1 MAGTGGVASNKAL
14 APATI
19 PPAIDASLHEH
30 RMDQS
35 GPLGPGRPLQPS
47 FGYSTRPRS
56 TDYPTSVNISTRNR
70 SQWGRVPFETLRA
83 VIGAYDVA
91 RMCINHKIDE
101 IRSMELMFQ
110 PADRVDDDVEDAI
123 DAAKAVLAYPDREL
137 PYESWFSKWMEGAQ
151 KFDAAPLYRRRD
163 YNGDIIGLEVVD
175 GTTVY
180 PYIDE
185 NGRRPAAPAPAWNQ
199 IVHGTV
205 AGWFTTEDLIYVPF
219 RPQDDSP
226 FGLAPIESILLTAN
240 TDVRFQW
247 HFLQMFTDG
256 NVPAGFM
263 EVPPDISDPDQVA
276 EWQDY
281 YDATVT
287 GDQAKLHQIIAVPH
301 DSKFTQT
308 RPAAFDPKFPEW
320 LMKRTC
326 AAYGVV
332 PQDLGLVSD
341 VNRANGETQVDI
353 QFRVNTLPWVRY
365 VEGILTRYIQHDIGL
380 PVKVALDTGRDK
392 EDRLQEAQAHQI
404 YVEMGAESP
413 DEVRVDIL
421 GKTVDKERPTPRFYS
436 TPRLGP
442 IPLLSIGAV
451 AGSIDP
457 DTYGPA
463 KDQKALD
470 QPYVPPIGVVP
481 APGTTD
487 EKASLAAVDA
497 EQVAA
502 RRQLQAE
509 QGGSPTRESGT
520 ERDARGAQ
528 REQRDAQAADDS
540 PTQQEPDEQEQALA
554 KSVLSGAE
562 ASELSAFREFV
573 VGSRRRGK
581 WRNFAFHTLPAPIAA
596 ELNRGGRAE
605 VVAVVKARSGGASG
619 GRTDTGPVAAGIAVQ
634 ARDTGRVL
642 MLQRGIGEDDPA
654 AGTWEFPG
662 GCLDDGELPQD
673 AAKREWQEE
682 VGCLLPEGEQT
693 GSWASSNGV
702 YAGFVWTIPAEDA
715 IRIDDPRDRVINPD
729 DPARDHVEAIAWWDP
744 AHLAASNPAL
754 RRELAGDTGRVKR
767 VLAAPVAKADV
778 PGWEGSVGPSPS
790 EYTKPHVYA
799 RDTGSGAGNC
809 VCGMDPRDGVHVQL
823 APGVDNPDADP
834 VAKAGEPDPKA
845 QPPEQGAE
853 SAQQWPGWQYDLAAT
868 AYWAPLI
875 AAALGGAIDADTAV
889 HAFLATHT
897 RSGAPDGE
905 SDEDRE
911 QRLSAAA
918 TEWLEQYRGAIQ
930 RELRTVLP
938 GVVTDGYAIGAASGV
953 ALVDAAEAGSAAT
966 DLAADMAGW
975 APGNYEAAMV
985 LISRDGT
992 GAGLRDLL
1000 DQAQVTI
1007 KSIADSRLN
1016 ELGFRLAVG
1025 ATRGDSADTIA
1036 GDIRDLLTAPWRAH
1050 MIASTELARAVSAAA
1065 VDGYARRGYRETE
1078 WLTAEDQHVCPEICG
1093 LNEDAGPRRIGVPF
1107 PSGALAP
1114 PGHPECRCA
1123 PGVVISSR
1131 EAEGS
1136 V

>member
-1 MAGTGGVASNKAL
+1 MSGAGAGANPQPKQL
-14 APATI
+14 APANT
-19 PPAIDASLHEH
+19 PAAIDTSLRQHG
-30 RMDQS
+30 MDQS
-35 GPLGPGRPLQPS
+35 GMLTPGRPLPPAM
-47 FGYSTRPRS
+47 GYSTRPRA

-70 SQWGRVPFETLRA
+70 TQWGRVPFETLRA
-83 VIGAYDVA
+83 IIGAYDVA

-101 IRSMELMFQ
+101 LRSMELMFQ
-110 PADRVDDDVEDAI
+110 PADRVEDDVEDAI

-137 PYESWFSKWMEGAQ
+137 PYESWLSKWLEGAL
-151 KFDAAPLYRRRD
+151 KFDAAPLYKRRD

-185 NGRRPAAPAPAWNQ
+185 NGRRPEAPAPAWNQ
-199 IVHGTV
+199 IVHGIV
-205 AGWFTTEDLIYVPF
+205 AGWFTKQDLIYVPY

-226 FGLAPIESILLTAN
+226 FGLAPIESILITAN
-240 TDVRFQW
+240 TDIRFQW
-247 HFLQMFTDG
+247 HFLQLFTDG
-256 NVPAGFM
+256 SVPAGFM
-263 EVPPDISDPDQVA
+263 EVPPDVSDPDQVA

-281 YDATVT
+281 WDAMVM
-287 GDQAKLHQIIAVPH
+287 GDQAKLHQLIAVPNGA
-301 DSKFTQT
+301 KFTQT
-308 RPAAFDPKFPEW
+308 KPAEFDPKFPEW

-365 VEGILTRYIQHDIGL
+365 VEGILTRYLQHDIGL
-380 PVKVALDTGRDK
+380 PVKVSLDTGRDK

-404 YVEMGAESP
+404 YVEIGAESP
-413 DEVRVDIL
+413 DEVRVEVL
-421 GKTVDKERPTPRFYS
+421 GKPIDKERPTPRFYS

-487 EKASLAAVDA
+487 EKASIAAVDA

-509 QGGSPTRESGT
+509 QGGSPTRESDT

-528 REQRDAQAADDS
+528 REQRDAQAADDGAE
-540 PTQQEPDEQEQALA
+540 QQDDAPGQDEPVSKA
-554 KSVLSGAE
+554 VISGAE
-562 ASELSAFREFV
+562 AAELSAFREFV
-573 VGSRRRGK
+573 TGSRRRGR
-581 WRNFAFHTLPAPIAA
+581 WRDFQFATVSPLVAA

-605 VVAVVKARSGGASG
+605 IAAIAKARSASAQGIPGLTKRSGMISLDLPPGAIKPVQGGVDDHHITVVYLGSDVDDAAFETACQRAQEAAASMDGPLAGAVG
-619 GRTDTGPVAAGIAVQ
+619 GVDTFEPSAGS
-634 ARDTGRVL
+634 DGKT
-642 MLQRGIGEDDPA
+642 PA
-654 AGTWEFPG
+654 FAQVTLPG
-662 GCLDDGELPQD
+662 VEGLRASLEGLSASEHKDYRPHVTLAYLDDGDPLP
-673 AAKREWQEE
+673 
-682 VGCLLPEGEQT
+682 
-693 GSWASSNGV
+693 
-702 YAGFVWTIPAEDA
+702 
-715 IRIDDPRDRVINPD
+715 
-729 DPARDHVEAIAWWDP
+729 
-744 AHLAASNPAL
+744 
-754 RRELAGDTGRVKR
+754 
-767 VLAAPVAKADV
+767 APVPPTPVTFTHLTVHRGGDAV
-778 PGWEGSVGPSPS
+778 SFPLGS
-790 EYTKPHVYA
+790 A
-799 RDTGSGAGNC
+799 
-809 VCGMDPRDGVHVQL
+809 
-823 APGVDNPDADP
+823 P
-834 VAKAGEPDPKA
+834 VAKAGESDPKA

-911 QRLSAAA
+911 QRLQVAA
-918 TEWLEQYRGAIQ
+918 TEWLEQYRGAIE

-938 GVVTDGYAIGAASGV
+938 GVVTDGYAIGAASGA
-953 ALVDAAEAGSAAT
+953 ALVDAAEAGSVAA
-966 DLAADMAGW
+966 DLAADMASW

-992 GAGLRDLL
+992 GAGLRELL
-1000 DQAQVTI
+1000 DQSQVTI

-1036 GDIRDLLTAPWRAH
+1036 ADIRDLLTAPWRAH

-1065 VDGYARRGYRETE
+1065 VDGYSRRGYRETE
-1078 WLTAEDQHVCPEICG
+1078 WLTAEDQRVCPEICG

-1131 EAEGS
+1131 EDEGS
-1136 V
+1136 A